1 MDLSQFLDS
10 CLLHPEIMKLSKRVL
25 NSDKVLD
32 IVNFTDEQKRDALR
46 AEIPL
51 VLSKLGSAYPFPWLI
66 KTTTF
71 SGGTTSGTADYKIQG
86 ENQDCAQVLTVM
98 YGSDE
103 VFLEFYEQADI
114 DRLAS
119 QVGITTE
126 VVAWTVKG
134 EQDGFPLI
142 TIIGTPSETGAQIK
156 YRYWVDG
163 DKLPFEKWPDKW
175 LFVVKSELISRFV
188 PQLTQIARDDFA
200 GMLNAHNK
208 GGSKVRRIIQDS
220 TVIANN
226 LRRNTKFGWGG
237 GVTR

>member
-1 MDLSQFLDS
+1 MDLAQFIDS

-25 NSDKVLD
+25 NSEKVLD
-32 IVNFTDEQKRDALR
+32 IVNFTDEQKRAALT

-51 VLSKLGSAYPFPWLI
+51 VMSKLSSAYPFPWLV

-71 SGGTTSGTADYKIQG
+71 TGGTTSGTADYKLSG
-86 ENQDCAQVLTVM
+86 DNQDCSQVLTIL
-98 YGSDE
+98 YDTSE
-103 VFLEFYEQADI
+103 TFLEFYDQADI
-114 DRLAS
+114 DRLKTS
-119 QVGITTE
+119 VGITTE

-142 TIIGTPSETGAQIK
+142 TIIGTPSASATQLK

-163 DKLPFEKWPDKW
+163 DKFPFEKWPDKW

-188 PQLTQIARDDFA
+188 PALTPVARDDFA
-200 GMLNAHNK
+200 GMINTHNK

-220 TVIANN
+220 TVISNN
-226 LRRNTKFGWGG
+226 LRRNSLYGFGG
-237 GVTR
+237 GR